1 MTDDSIGGF
10 DEIMALSYMKV
21 AASVEGINRNKVK
34 KEVNR
39 WVDTKEEV

>member
-1 MTDDSIGGF
+1 
-10 DEIMALSYMKV
+10 MKV